1 MNNETK
7 FSFDPENKIVTNNE
21 TGSTFKVE
29 ENRNGFKVISVE
41 SNNII
46 QLEGRPTVIVNG
58 IFY

>member
-21 TGSTFKVE
+21 TGSQFKLE
-29 ENRNGFKVISVE
+29 ENRNGYKITPIDNSP
-41 SNNII
+41 
-46 QLEGRPTVIVNG
+46 LEDRPVVAVNG

>member
-1 MNNETK
+1 MNNKTK

>member
-7 FSFDPENKIVTNNE
+7 LSFDPENKIVTNNK